1 MNEPVD
7 FVALVIALIA
17 MITSVEVAQVIGPYA
32 SIVVL
37 ACAGAALSLSTNGKE
52 MTTTQAVGYVSLRVV
67 LAVSLTVA
75 LAELLQKFVPW
86 LNPRYTL
93 IPLAFGIG
101 WIRDYDT
108 VRSWFGSVID
118 RLFTKRID
126 SDGK

>member
-7 FVALVIALIA
+7 FVALIIALFA
-17 MITSVEVAQVIGPYA
+17 MVTSVEIAQIIGPYA
-32 SIVVL
+32 SIMVL

-52 MTTTQAVGYVSLRVV
+52 MTTSQAVAYVSLRVV
-67 LAVSLTVA
+67 LAVALTVA

-108 VRSWFGSVID
+108 VRNWIGGIID
-118 RLFTKRID
+118 RLTTKRVD
-126 SDGK
+126 DGK

>member
-1 MNEPVD
+1 MNDPVD

-17 MITSVEVAQVIGPYA
+17 MITSIEVANIIGPYA

-52 MTTTQAVGYVSLRVV
+52 MTTHQAVGYVSLRVV

-93 IPLAFGIG
+93 IPLAFAFG
-101 WIRDYDT
+101 WIKDYDT
-108 VRSWFGSVID
+108 VRDWFGRVVD
-118 RLFTKRID
+118 RFVTKRID
-126 SDGK
+126 DGK